1 MQKSNELHSMK
12 LHDVLTPNTVPHT
25 MIIRVPGGWVYRFFN
40 ESGNPYAPQFVV
52 DSVFVPWSIE
62 FAFDGASKDIKF

>member
-1 MQKSNELHSMK
+1 MPTSNELHSMK
-12 LHDVLTPNTVPHT
+12 LHDVLTPNITPHT

-40 ESGNPYAPQFVV
+40 ENSNQNCPQFTV

-62 FAFDGASKDIKF
+62 FAFDGDIKF